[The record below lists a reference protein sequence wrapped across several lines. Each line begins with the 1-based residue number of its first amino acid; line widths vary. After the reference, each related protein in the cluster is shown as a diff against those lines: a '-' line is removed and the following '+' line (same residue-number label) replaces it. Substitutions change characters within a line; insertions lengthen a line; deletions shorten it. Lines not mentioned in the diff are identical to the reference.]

1 MPMGMLQEEFP
12 MRQVLLLALQKKVK
26 GDKKELV
33 FLSIDNVV
41 IKMQGVCFK
50 GKIIWKLGY

>member
-1 MPMGMLQEEFP
+1 MGMLQEEFP

-26 GDKKELV
+26 GVKKELV